1 MGWGK
6 IILAL
11 GGATAIGLAG
21 YGIYSYVQGQTC
33 SSSPSSPCSPY
44 IQAYKSCLNEY
55 IAANQQFLQE
65 DQAAG
70 VGYTVQ
76 QKEYLANLTTCMNN
90 ASKNIY
96 TQTQSLNLPISEAV
110 IAISSAVAAVIL
122 IRGLY
127 PMYAKL
133 KLNQTN
139 RVSGSDTAGA
149 ARQAV
154 LQEAYENGTI
164 TPETASDFASDNQT
178 LTEGDIADTNTFVS
192 SMNDVLTATN
202 AETVA
207 AAAQES
213 VDAVEAAE
221 ETVDEELTG
230 LFE

>member
-21 YGIYSYVQGQTC
+21 YGIYSYVNGQTC

-55 IAANQQFLQE
+55 ILANQQFLAE

-76 QKEYLANLTTCMNN
+76 QKDYLATLVTCMNN

-110 IAISSAVAAVIL
+110 IAISSAVAAVI
-122 IRGLY
+122 IVRGLY

-133 KLNQTN
+133 KLNNTN
-139 RVSGSDTAGA
+139 RVSGSDSAAA
-149 ARQAV
+149 ARQTV
-154 LQEAYENGTI
+154 LQDAYENGTI
-164 TPETASDFASDNQT
+164 SPETASDFAADNQT
-178 LTEGDIADTNTFVS
+178 LTQADLEDTNAFVS
-192 SMNDVLTATN
+192 DISTTLTATE
-202 AETVA
+202 AETVT

-213 VDAVEAAE
+213 VDAVTAAE
-221 ETVDEELTG
+221 TEVDDELIG